1 MRRASHRF
9 WAPAVLPSLGYGV
22 APRSP
27 SILAA
32 PKLVLSFG
40 SVARMTGF
48 GTQCSAMTPWEP
60 LCGSP
65 VQLFSLFWGAGA
77 MVREVYAATNGGCRV
92 VVPGALG
99 KAAGTGTAGQTGQ
112 CGQGADRRC
121 HSGFCRHDGGWLRT
135 GRGEFLLGPKP
146 RNGWGQQPADA
157 AGPVFDGRR
166 HYPRLGHRRY
176 PSSTA
181 YRNEELGRGPSAG
194 QR

>member
-1 MRRASHRF
+1 MRCASRRFRA
-9 WAPAVLPSLGYGV
+9 PSVDPSSGNGV
-22 APRSP
+22 AWVSP
-27 SILAA
+27 SISALTR
-32 PKLVLSFG
+32 LVLSCG
-40 SVARMTGF
+40 SAALVTSF
-48 GTQCSAMTPWEP
+48 DTQCSLGRPCEP

-65 VQLFSLFWGAGA
+65 GPLFSLFWEAGA

-135 GRGEFLLGPKP
+135 GRGGFLLGPKP

-166 HYPRLGHRRY
+166 HYPRLGHRGY
-176 PSSTA
+176 PPSTA
-181 YRNEELGRGPSAG
+181 HRNEKLGRCPSAG